1 MTVIKRLPRK
11 ETIQRGMLCKSPKSS
26 IAATSSAGRVADSV
40 TAPPT
45 LHMMADTTLPQIAKM
60 DVIISMPLPTAIL
73 APAKRIKCRRA
84 NSGLCNSLKDAAD
97 WNMPMAKKSTKSK
110 YVKVEVRPASH
121 ILKVI
126 LILLILFS
134 IVALVALRWVHNGIL
149 TQIDEL
155 KDEASGLEYANE
167 VLDQKT
173 EELGSVQSIQDIAE
187 EELGLVD
194 PDTILIDLD

>member
-1 MTVIKRLPRK
+1 
-11 ETIQRGMLCKSPKSS
+11 
-26 IAATSSAGRVADSV
+26 
-40 TAPPT
+40 
-45 LHMMADTTLPQIAKM
+45 
-60 DVIISMPLPTAIL
+60 
-73 APAKRIKCRRA
+73 
-84 NSGLCNSLKDAAD
+84 
-97 WNMPMAKKSTKSK
+97 MAKKSTKSK

-173 EELGSVQSIQDIAE
+173 EDLGSIQSIQDIAK